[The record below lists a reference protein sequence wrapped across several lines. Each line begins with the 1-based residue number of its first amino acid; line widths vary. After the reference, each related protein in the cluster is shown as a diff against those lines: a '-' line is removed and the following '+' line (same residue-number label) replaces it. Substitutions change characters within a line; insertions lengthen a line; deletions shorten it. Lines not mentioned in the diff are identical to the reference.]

1 MYILSPLR
9 LTLLAAA
16 LAAAF
21 PVLAQDTS
29 AAATAP
35 ATAVP
40 KAALK
45 AEPAPAESEQTM
57 QKVEVRASADSYD
70 PRRDDTAT
78 KIVVGQE
85 EIAKYGDTNVADVL
99 KRVPGITVNSPNG
112 RNAEIRMRGLG
123 AGYTQILINGER
135 APNGFTLD
143 SLSPDVIERIEVL
156 RAASAEFSTQSVAGT
171 VNIVLKKTA
180 RSGQREFKLGAR
192 AGSGFSGPTA
202 NIQLSDKLGKMSYS
216 IAGSVMAEQHDR
228 RGVSDEEGFDLAGTP
243 VLRRHAKGED
253 QGRFTLINLAPRVNW
268 TLENGDTLTSQ
279 TFVNLARFRTDNRD
293 ITTTSLGAPP
303 FYPVLDS
310 SIRSDND
317 VLRTEL
323 NWVHKMADGAR
334 LDVKASLIGGQN
346 TTDNRRTTPPG
357 AARPVDNLVH
367 LEAEEVGTTTVG
379 KYSKTIGSGH
389 ALGMGWD
396 AGWSTRSDS
405 REETEAGRLVYP
417 LLPNGE
423 ESESRV
429 ARLAM
434 YAQDEWNVTPRW
446 SVYFGARWEGIRT
459 TTSGNT
465 FVTGRS
471 SSNVWSPVM
480 QTLFKLPDTK
490 GDQVRFAVTRT
501 YKAPTFQQLIPRR
514 QTSID
519 NRSTD
524 PDFAGNPD
532 LDPELAL
539 GFDAS
544 YEHYWAEGALF
555 SVSGSLRR
563 IDGYIRHLVTF
574 DGARWVAMPM
584 NAGQALTRGLE
595 VETKFPLKA
604 IIKDA
609 PAIDL
614 RASLSA
620 NWSRV
625 DGVPGPDNRL
635 DGQTPLSANF
645 GIDYKRTD
653 FTTGASFAWRQGG
666 EVRLSERQTS
676 TISARR
682 DLEAYA
688 LYKFNPKQQLR
699 VALSNLLGQDFVNRG
714 TFLEEG
720 RGLVVREARI
730 AAGPSVRA
738 TLELKF

>member
-1 MYILSPLR
+1 MYMLAPIR

-21 PVLAQDTS
+21 PAFAQES
-29 AAATAP
+29 AAAA
-35 ATAVP
+35 P
-40 KAALK
+40 KADGAK
-45 AEPAPAESEQTM
+45 AAPEQKI
-57 QKVEVRASADSYD
+57 QQVEVRGTAQSYD

-99 KRVPGITVNSPNG
+99 KRVPGITVSSPNG
-112 RNAEIRMRGLG
+112 RGAEIRMRGLG

-156 RAASAEFSTQSVAGT
+156 RAASAEYSTQSVAGT
-171 VNIVLKKTA
+171 INIVLKKA
-180 RSGQREFKLGAR
+180 VRAGQREFKIGAR
-192 AGSGFSGPTA
+192 SGSGFSGPTA
-202 NIQLSDKLGKMSYS
+202 NVQLSDKLGKMSYS
-216 IAGSVMAEQHDR
+216 IAGSVMAEQFHR
-228 RGVSDEEGFDLAGTP
+228 AVISDEQGFDLAGTP
-243 VLRRHAKGED
+243 TLARHTDGDEH
-253 QGRFTLINLAPRVNW
+253 GRLTLINLAPRLNW
-268 TLENGDTLTSQ
+268 TLEGGDTLTSQ
-279 TFVNLARFRTDNRD
+279 SFVNAARFRNNNHE
-293 ITTTSLGAPP
+293 TTTASLGAPGIV
-303 FYPVLDS
+303 PVLDS
-310 SIRSDND
+310 ATRLDND

-323 NWVHKMADGAR
+323 NWVHKMADGAK
-334 LDVKASLIGGQN
+334 LDVKGSVVGGWN
-346 TTDNRRTTPPG
+346 TTDNQRATPPG
-357 AARPVDNLVH
+357 AARPVDNQVH
-367 LEAEEVGTTTVG
+367 LEASERGATTVG
-379 KYSKTIGSGH
+379 KYSKTMFAGH

-396 AGWSTRSDS
+396 GGYSVREDS
-405 REETEAGRLVYP
+405 REETEAGRLVFP
-417 LLPNGE
+417 ALPNGE

-429 ARLAM
+429 ARLAL
-434 YAQDEWNVTPRW
+434 YAQDEWSLTPRW

-465 FVTGRS
+465 FSTGRS
-471 SSNVWSPVM
+471 RSSVWSPVF
-480 QTLFKLPDTK
+480 QTLFKIPDTK
-490 GDQVRFAVTRT
+490 GDQLRFAVTRT
-501 YKAPTFQQLIPRR
+501 YKAPSFQQLIPRR

-524 PDFAGNPD
+524 PDYAGNPD
-532 LDPELAL
+532 LQPELAL

-544 YEHYWAEGALF
+544 YEHYWAEGALL
-555 SVSGSLRR
+555 SVSGSMRR
-563 IDGYIRHLVTF
+563 IDDYTRSLVDF

-584 NAGQALTRGLE
+584 NAGRATTRGLE
-595 VETKFPLKA
+595 LETKFPLKA
-604 IIKDA
+604 IMKDA

-614 RASLSA
+614 RASVSA

-635 DGQTPLSANF
+635 DGQVPLSGNL
-645 GIDYKRTD
+645 GIDYKRGD
-653 FTTGASFAWRQGG
+653 LTTGASFAYKQGG
-666 EVRLSERQTS
+666 QVRLSERQVS
-676 TISARR
+676 YLMVRR

-714 TFLEEG
+714 SFLEPE
-720 RGLVVREARI
+720 RGLVVRDTRFV
-730 AAGPSVRA
+730 AGPSLRA

>member
-1 MYILSPLR
+1 MYMLSPLR
-9 LTLLAAA
+9 MTLLAAA

-21 PVLAQDTS
+21 PTFAQDTS
-29 AAATAP
+29 AP
-35 ATAVP
+35 AG
-40 KAALK
+40 
-45 AEPAPAESEQTM
+45 EQKM
-57 QKVEVRASADSYD
+57 QKVEVRANAESYD

-78 KIVVGQE
+78 RIVVGQE

-99 KRVPGITVNSPNG
+99 KRVPGITVSSPNG

-202 NIQLSDKLGKMSYS
+202 SIQLSDKLGKMSYS
-216 IAGSVMAEQHDR
+216 IAGSVMAEQMKR
-228 RGVSDEEGFDLAGTP
+228 ESISDEHGVDLTGRPALT
-243 VLRRHAKGED
+243 RRTLGNEN
-253 QGRFTLINLAPRVNW
+253 GRVNVYNFAPRLNW
-268 TLENGDTLTSQ
+268 ALEGGDTLTSQ
-279 TFVNLARFRTDNRD
+279 SFVNSVRYRNGSHELTS
-293 ITTTSLGAPP
+293 TSLGAASL
-303 FYPVLDS
+303 YPVLDTWV
-310 SIRSDND
+310 RSDND
-317 VLRTEL
+317 VVRTEL
-323 NWVHKMADGAR
+323 NWVHKMADGAK

-346 TTDNRRTTPPG
+346 TTDNRRTTPAG
-357 AARPVDNLVH
+357 AARPIDNLVH
-367 LEAEEVGTTTVG
+367 LEAEEVGATTVG
-379 KYSKTIGSGH
+379 KYSKTIMAGH
-389 ALGMGWD
+389 NLGMGWD
-396 AGWSTRSDS
+396 AGYSKREDS
-405 REETEAGRLVYP
+405 REETEAGRLLFP
-417 LLPNGE
+417 ALPNGE
-423 ESESRV
+423 TSDSRV
-429 ARLAM
+429 ARLAL
-434 YAQDEWNVTPRW
+434 YAQDEWNLTPRW
-446 SVYFGARWEGIRT
+446 SVYLGARWEGIRT
-459 TTSGNT
+459 TTTGNT
-465 FVTGRS
+465 FTVGRS
-471 SSNVWSPVM
+471 SSRVWSPVM
-480 QTLFKLPDTK
+480 QTLFKIPDTK
-490 GDQVRFAVTRT
+490 GDQLRFAVTRT
-501 YKAPTFQQLIPRR
+501 YRAPSFQQLIPRR

-532 LDPELAL
+532 LKPELAL

-544 YEHYWAEGALF
+544 YEHYWAEGAMF
-555 SVSGSLRR
+555 SISGSMRR
-563 IDGYIRHLVTF
+563 IDDYTRYLVNF

-584 NAGQALTRGLE
+584 NAGRATTRGLE
-595 VETKFPLKA
+595 LETKFPLKA
-604 IIKDA
+604 LMKDG

-614 RASLSA
+614 RASVSA

-635 DGQTPLSANF
+635 DGQAPLSANL
-645 GIDYKRTD
+645 GIDYKRAD
-653 FTTGASFAWRQGG
+653 FSTGASFAYKQGAT
-666 EVRLSERQTS
+666 VRVSERQTS
-676 TISARR
+676 FLVARR

-714 TFLEEG
+714 SFVEDG
-720 RGLVVREARI
+720 RGLILRDSRFG
-730 AAGPSVRA
+730 AGPSLRA

>member
-1 MYILSPLR
+1 MYMLSPLR
-9 LTLLAAA
+9 MTLLAAA

-21 PVLAQDTS
+21 PTFAQDTS
-29 AAATAP
+29 AP
-35 ATAVP
+35 AG
-40 KAALK
+40 
-45 AEPAPAESEQTM
+45 EQKM
-57 QKVEVRASADSYD
+57 QKVEVRANAESYD

-78 KIVVGQE
+78 RIVVGQE

-99 KRVPGITVNSPNG
+99 KRVPGITVSSPNG

-202 NIQLSDKLGKMSYS
+202 SIQLSDKLGKMSYS
-216 IAGSVMAEQHDR
+216 IAGSVMAEQMKR
-228 RGVSDEEGFDLAGTP
+228 ESISDEHGVDLTGRPALT
-243 VLRRHAKGED
+243 RRTLGNEN
-253 QGRFTLINLAPRVNW
+253 GRVNVYNFAPRLNW
-268 TLENGDTLTSQ
+268 ALEGGDTLTSQ
-279 TFVNLARFRTDNRD
+279 SFVNSVRYRNGSHELTS
-293 ITTTSLGAPP
+293 TSLGAASL
-303 FYPVLDS
+303 YPVLDTWV
-310 SIRSDND
+310 RSDND
-317 VLRTEL
+317 VVRTEL
-323 NWVHKMADGAR
+323 NWVHKMADGAK

-346 TTDNRRTTPPG
+346 TTDNRRTTPAG
-357 AARPVDNLVH
+357 AARPIDNLVH
-367 LEAEEVGTTTVG
+367 LEAEEVGATTVG
-379 KYSKTIGSGH
+379 KYSKTIMAGH
-389 ALGMGWD
+389 NLGMGWD
-396 AGWSTRSDS
+396 AGYSKREDS
-405 REETEAGRLVYP
+405 REETEAGRLLFP
-417 LLPNGE
+417 ALPNGE
-423 ESESRV
+423 TSDSRV
-429 ARLAM
+429 ARLAL
-434 YAQDEWNVTPRW
+434 YAQDEWNLTPRW
-446 SVYFGARWEGIRT
+446 SVYLGARWEGIRT
-459 TTSGNT
+459 TTTGNT
-465 FVTGRS
+465 FTVGRS
-471 SSNVWSPVM
+471 SSRVWSPVM
-480 QTLFKLPDTK
+480 QTLFKIPDTK
-490 GDQVRFAVTRT
+490 GDQLRFAVTRT
-501 YKAPTFQQLIPRR
+501 YRAPSFQQLIPRR

-532 LDPELAL
+532 LKPELAL

-544 YEHYWAEGALF
+544 YEHYWAEGAMF
-555 SVSGSLRR
+555 SISGSMRR
-563 IDGYIRHLVTF
+563 IDDYTRYLVNF

-584 NAGQALTRGLE
+584 NAGRATTRGLE
-595 VETKFPLKA
+595 LETKFPLKA
-604 IIKDA
+604 LMKDG

-614 RASLSA
+614 RASVSA

-635 DGQTPLSANF
+635 DGQAPLSANL
-645 GIDYKRTD
+645 GIDYKRAD
-653 FTTGASFAWRQGG
+653 FSTGASFAYKQGAT
-666 EVRLSERQTS
+666 VRVSERQTS
-676 TISARR
+676 FLVVRR

-714 TFLEEG
+714 SFVEEG
-720 RGLVVREARI
+720 RGLILRDSRFG
-730 AAGPSVRA
+730 AGPSLRA